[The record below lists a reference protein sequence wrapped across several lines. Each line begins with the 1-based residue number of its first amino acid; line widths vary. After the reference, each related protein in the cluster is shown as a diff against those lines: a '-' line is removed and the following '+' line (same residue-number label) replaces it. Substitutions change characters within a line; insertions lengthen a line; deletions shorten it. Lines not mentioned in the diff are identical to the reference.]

1 MANEIVKTGQRMY
14 ELAAKLEAEQAQ
26 RAARPVP
33 PSPSFLPPDFFPP
46 ASPRA
51 ASVSRAAPAPAV
63 FLEWGFCA
71 VRDRQFYTRIER
83 QASGLYLR
91 VGCFRDEG
99 GGDYAGL
106 GDSRVLR
113 LDQIKGRMG
122 PCLWCGDD
130 RGQFECDC
138 GVVCGGRVDQR
149 RKWFRCRD
157 SCGQVWEIGEE
168 ATKTRVSEETRGGG
182 QWKKTRDAGMW
193 KAPASANDNSNSA
206 RLLLPPARRK

>member
-1 MANEIVKTGQRMY
+1 MANELVKTGQRMY
-14 ELAAKLEAEQAQ
+14 ELAAKLEAEQRAE
-26 RAARPVP
+26 RAARPAP
-33 PSPSFLPPDFFPP
+33 PSPSV
-46 ASPRA
+46 SPLRYA
-51 ASVSRAAPAPAV
+51 AAPPVVVPPAV

-71 VRDRQFYTRIER
+71 VRDRAFYTRIER

-99 GGDYAGL
+99 GENYAGL

-113 LDQIKGRMG
+113 LDQIRGHMG
-122 PCLWCGDD
+122 PCPWCGDD

-138 GVVCGGRVDQR
+138 GIVCGGRVDQR

-157 SCGQVWEIGEE
+157 SCGQVWEIGEP
-168 ATKTRVSEETRGGG
+168 ATKTRVSEEGRRGG
-182 QWKKTRDAGMW
+182 QWKKPGDAAMW
-193 KAPASANDNSNSA
+193 KAAASSDAS